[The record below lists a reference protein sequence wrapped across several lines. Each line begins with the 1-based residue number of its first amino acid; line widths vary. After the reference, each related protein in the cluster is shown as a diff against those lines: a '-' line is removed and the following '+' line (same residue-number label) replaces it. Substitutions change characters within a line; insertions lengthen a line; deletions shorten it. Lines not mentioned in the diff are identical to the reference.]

1 MGTLVNLNK
10 YRKQKSKVDAAKTA
24 ATNIRLHG
32 RTNTERTREEAEKR
46 RVDATLDG
54 ARLDGKDGDE
64 PDRPD

>member
-10 YRKQKSKVDAAKTA
+10 YRKQKSKIDAGKTA

-32 RTNTERTREEAEKR
+32 RTTVERTREEAEKQ

-54 ARLDGKDGDE
+54 ARLDGDSGEGDGSD
-64 PDRPD
+64 